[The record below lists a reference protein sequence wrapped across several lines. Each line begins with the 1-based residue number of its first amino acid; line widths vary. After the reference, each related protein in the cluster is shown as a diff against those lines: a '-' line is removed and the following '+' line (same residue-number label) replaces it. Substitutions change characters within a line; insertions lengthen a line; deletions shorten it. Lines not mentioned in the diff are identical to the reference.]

1 MTVCSRTTQSADIR
15 GCSTGTRRCSG
26 GQVRL
31 WDHFYLLFRL
41 DSQIPFFC
49 GDLVFCRMLGHEK
62 AVEKAKENIE
72 KSFLVVGTL
81 EEMDKTIMVMECV
94 MPEYMKGLVEMNK
107 QTNIH
112 KHSKHDKVIPLS
124 SKARVVMKSRL
135 SKEYEL
141 YEFVQEKLEKQFRE
155 CGKRQL

>member
-1 MTVCSRTTQSADIR
+1 
-15 GCSTGTRRCSG
+15 
-26 GQVRL
+26 
-31 WDHFYLLFRL
+31 
-41 DSQIPFFC
+41 
-49 GDLVFCRMLGHEK
+49 MLGHAK

-72 KSFLVVGTL
+72 KSFMVVGTL

-94 MPEYMKGLVEMNK
+94 MPDYMKGLIEMNQ

-124 SKARVVMKSRL
+124 SKAREVMKSRL

-141 YEFVQEKLEKQFRE
+141 YDFVKEKLEKQ
-155 CGKRQL
+155 